1 MLISK
6 QGDASINRLLK
17 MIKRNKVYKNNKN
30 DAIGVVEVTTC
41 NCIINNAKSFSW
53 HPQAMSV
60 KNLL

>member
-1 MLISK
+1 LLISK

-41 NCIINNAKSFSW
+41 NFIINNAKSFSW